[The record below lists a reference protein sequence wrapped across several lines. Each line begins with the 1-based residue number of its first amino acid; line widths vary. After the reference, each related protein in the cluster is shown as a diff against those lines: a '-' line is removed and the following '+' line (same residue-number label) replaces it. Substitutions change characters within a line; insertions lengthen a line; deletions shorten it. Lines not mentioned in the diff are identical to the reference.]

1 MAGRLRVLVALVRQ
15 RPLASVGRRAPRQRC
30 HSCEAQED
38 QAHMHYLHT
47 GITKASGDRLVLH
60 GALYRLDSHM
70 NANVETL
77 FPDQDSIHDS
87 IAELIPGPNNPTPMV
102 RLGRRF
108 NPQADFDLIVKLEG
122 MNPFGSIKDRTA
134 AFMLGGL
141 QLGEDQ
147 SLVEP
152 SAGNTGIALA
162 ALANAQGNPIEIA
175 VPEGVP
181 EEKKALLRFLG
192 AELIEV
198 EDELCPIYPSEGAR
212 GVVKSMVESEA
223 YDGKYVSPNQYE
235 SKLNVAA
242 HYHTT
247 GPEIWKQTGGRID
260 YFFAGVGTGG
270 TITGVGRYLKERN
283 PNIRIIGVEPA
294 NRHHKLSG
302 LKRVTGLPEEH
313 FPEILDRSVVDEFV
327 SVSDEDAFA
336 AGIRVARS
344 DGVMVGPTTGALLHA
359 ATEWGKTNKGTAVVI
374 SGDNAAKYVSA
385 YADYL

>member
-1 MAGRLRVLVALVRQ
+1 
-15 RPLASVGRRAPRQRC
+15 
-30 HSCEAQED
+30 
-38 QAHMHYLHT
+38 
-47 GITKASGDRLVLH
+47 
-60 GALYRLDSHM
+60 M

-77 FPDQDSIHDS
+77 FPDQTEVYDS
-87 IAELIPGPNNPTPMV
+87 IADLVPGPNNPTPMV
-102 RLGRRF
+102 RIGERF
-108 NPQADFDLIVKLEG
+108 NPYPDFELLVKLEG

-134 AFMLGGL
+134 MFMLNGL
-141 QLGEDQ
+141 QLTADQ

-162 ALANAQGNPIEIA
+162 ALANARGTPIEIA
-175 VPEGVP
+175 VPDGIP

-223 YDGKYVSPNQYE
+223 YGGKYVSPNQYE
-235 SKLNVAA
+235 SELNVAA

-247 GPEIWKQTGGRID
+247 GPEIWRQTGGRLD
-260 YFFAGVGTGG
+260 YFFAGIGTGG

-294 NRHHKLSG
+294 VRHHKLSG

-313 FPEILDRSVVDEFV
+313 FPKILDRDIIDEYISVT
-327 SVSDEDAFA
+327 DEDAFK

-344 DGVMVGPTTGALLHA
+344 DGVMVGPTTGALLHV
-359 ATEWGKTNKGTAVVI
+359 ATEWAADHKGTAVVI

-385 YADYL
+385 YAEYL

>member
-1 MAGRLRVLVALVRQ
+1 
-15 RPLASVGRRAPRQRC
+15 
-30 HSCEAQED
+30 
-38 QAHMHYLHT
+38 
-47 GITKASGDRLVLH
+47 
-60 GALYRLDSHM
+60 M

-87 IAELIPGPNNPTPMV
+87 IAELIPGPNTPTPMV

-108 NPQADFDLIVKLEG
+108 NPHADFDLIVKLEG

-134 AFMLGGL
+134 SFMLGGL
-141 QLGEDQ
+141 QLSKDQ

-162 ALANAQGNPIEIA
+162 ALANAQGHPIEIA

-235 SKLNVAA
+235 SELNVAA

-294 NRHHKLSG
+294 SRHHKLSG

-313 FPEILDRSVVDEFV
+313 FPAILDRNVVDEFV
-327 SVSDEDAFA
+327 SVTDDEAFA

-359 ATEWGKTNKGTAVVI
+359 ATEWGNTNKGIAVVI

>member
-1 MAGRLRVLVALVRQ
+1 
-15 RPLASVGRRAPRQRC
+15 
-30 HSCEAQED
+30 
-38 QAHMHYLHT
+38 
-47 GITKASGDRLVLH
+47 
-60 GALYRLDSHM
+60 M

-77 FPDQDSIHDS
+77 FPDRTEFYDSIVD
-87 IAELIPGPNNPTPMV
+87 LVPGPNNPTPMV
-102 RLGRRF
+102 RIGERF
-108 NPQADFDLIVKLEG
+108 NPYPDFELLVKLEG

-134 AFMLGGL
+134 LFMLNGL
-141 QLGEDQ
+141 QLTADQ

-162 ALANAQGNPIEIA
+162 ALANAQGTPIEIA
-175 VPEGVP
+175 VPDGVP

-223 YDGKYVSPNQYE
+223 YGGKYVSPNQYE
-235 SKLNVAA
+235 SELNVAA

-247 GPEIWKQTGGRID
+247 GPEIWRQTGGRLD
-260 YFFAGVGTGG
+260 FFFAGIGTGG

-283 PNIRIIGVEPA
+283 PDIKIIGVEPA
-294 NRHHKLSG
+294 VRHHKLSG
-302 LKRVTGLPEEH
+302 LKRITGLPEKH
-313 FPEILDRSVVDEFV
+313 FPKILDRDLIDEYISVT
-327 SVSDEDAFA
+327 DEDAYR

-359 ATEWGKTNKGTAVVI
+359 ATDWAAHHTGTAVVI

-385 YADYL
+385 YAEYL

>member
-1 MAGRLRVLVALVRQ
+1 
-15 RPLASVGRRAPRQRC
+15 
-30 HSCEAQED
+30 
-38 QAHMHYLHT
+38 
-47 GITKASGDRLVLH
+47 
-60 GALYRLDSHM
+60 M

-77 FPDQDSIHDS
+77 FPDQTEVYDSIVD
-87 IAELIPGPNNPTPMV
+87 LVPGPNNPTPMV
-102 RLGRRF
+102 RIGERF
-108 NPQADFDLIVKLEG
+108 NPYPDFELLVKLEG

-134 AFMLGGL
+134 MFMLNGL
-141 QLGEDQ
+141 QLTADQ

-162 ALANAQGNPIEIA
+162 ALANAQGTPIEIA
-175 VPEGVP
+175 VPDGVP

-198 EDELCPIYPSEGAR
+198 EDELCPIYPSEDAR

-223 YDGKYVSPNQYE
+223 YGGKYVSPNQYE
-235 SKLNVAA
+235 SELNVAA

-247 GPEIWKQTGGRID
+247 GPEIWRQTAGRLD
-260 YFFAGVGTGG
+260 YFFAGIGTGG

-283 PNIRIIGVEPA
+283 PNIKIIGVEPA
-294 NRHHKLSG
+294 VRHHKLSG

-313 FPEILDRSVVDEFV
+313 FPKILDKDIIDEYISVT
-327 SVSDEDAFA
+327 DEDAYR

-344 DGVMVGPTTGALLHA
+344 DGVMVGPTTGALLHV
-359 ATEWGKTNKGTAVVI
+359 ATEWAADHKGTAVVI

-385 YADYL
+385 YAEYL

>member
-1 MAGRLRVLVALVRQ
+1 
-15 RPLASVGRRAPRQRC
+15 
-30 HSCEAQED
+30 
-38 QAHMHYLHT
+38 
-47 GITKASGDRLVLH
+47 
-60 GALYRLDSHM
+60 M

-77 FPDQDSIHDS
+77 FPKRDEVYDSIVD
-87 IAELIPGPNNPTPMV
+87 LIPGPDNPTPMV
-102 RLGRRF
+102 RVGARF
-108 NPQADFDLIVKLEG
+108 NSNADFDLLVKLEG

-134 AFMLGGL
+134 HFMLKGL
-141 QLGEDQ
+141 QLDNEQ

-162 ALANAQGNPIEIA
+162 ALANAQGVPIEIA
-175 VPEGVP
+175 VPDGSP
-181 EEKKALLRFLG
+181 EEKKAQLRFLG

-223 YDGKYVSPNQYE
+223 YGGKYVSPNQYE
-235 SKLNVAA
+235 SELNVAA

-247 GPEIWKQTGGRID
+247 GPEIWRQTGGDID
-260 YFFAGVGTGG
+260 YFFAGIGTGG

-283 PNIRIIGVEPA
+283 PNIKIIGVEPA
-294 NRHHKLSG
+294 LRHHKLSG

-313 FPEILDRSVVDEFV
+313 FPKILDRDVIDEFV
-327 SVSDEDAFA
+327 SVTDDEAFK
-336 AGIRVARS
+336 AGIRIARS
-344 DGVMVGPTTGALLHA
+344 DGILVGPTTGAALHV
-359 ATEWGKTNKGTAVVI
+359 ATEWGAVHKGTAVVI